1 MCQRLSKHFAHLTV
15 HGFVSRIPLLF
26 LSVGKISTFFFSKVK
41 LVLFL
46 TGGTFALYS
55 LLCRHAK
62 INTIPNQHRTDEELT
77 TYSRQTY
84 EENSVAAKIKRW
96 LEAHAYKR
104 NSLLILVLIG
114 TCTAIGDG
122 ILTPA
127 ISGTRHHLRFPFRHH
142 SLVHNSDNFW
152 IMVNNFVFLYS
163 SFCVGWN
170 KSSESEHE
178 YR

>member
-1 MCQRLSKHFAHLTV
+1 MDCFLRGMLHFLA
-15 HGFVSRIPLLF
+15 
-26 LSVGKISTFFFSKVK
+26 
-41 LVLFL
+41 
-46 TGGTFALYS
+46 GGTFALYS

-96 LEAHAYKR
+96 IESHAYKR
-104 NSLLILVLIG
+104 NILLILVLIG

-127 ISGTRHHLRFPFRHH
+127 ISGTDHHLFFYNAKHH
-142 SLVHNSDNFW
+142 IVLTKF
-152 IMVNNFVFLYS
+152 
-163 SFCVGWN
+163 
-170 KSSESEHE
+170 
-178 YR
+178 

>member
-1 MCQRLSKHFAHLTV
+1 
-15 HGFVSRIPLLF
+15 
-26 LSVGKISTFFFSKVK
+26 VK

-127 ISGTRHHLRFPFRHH
+127 ISGTRHHLRFPFRHQ
-142 SLVHNSDNFW
+142 SCAQF
-152 IMVNNFVFLYS
+152 
-163 SFCVGWN
+163 
-170 KSSESEHE
+170 
-178 YR
+178 